1 MGDRDERGR
10 PCAPIPYKSPF
21 GLLACRSNDPAQMT
35 RLENV
40 IGARAAGMQ
49 AVHVQSTD
57 DVRVALHE
65 LTRSPSSESGGI

>member
-1 MGDRDERGR
+1 
-10 PCAPIPYKSPF
+10 
-21 GLLACRSNDPAQMT
+21 MT

-40 IGARAAGMQ
+40 IGGRTVGMQ

-57 DVRVALHE
+57 DVRVAVHE